1 MKSTA
6 ITAIIAL
13 SSAAC
18 VTVNIYFPA
27 AAAEQAADQIIQDI
41 YGRPKKGDAP
51 EKPSNED
58 QSRGVGVDTSLGS
71 RVLSLIVPMAFAAQL
86 DIDISSP
93 GIDKLRASMRKRNRA
108 LSPFYASG
116 AVGMTANGLL
126 DARDLAAVPL
136 ARRNALKQ
144 LVAEE
149 NRDRNAL
156 YQGIAREN
164 GHPEWESEIRATFAE
179 RWVTNAPR
187 GWWYQDDGAGWKKK

>member
-1 MKSTA
+1 MKRTA
-6 ITAIIAL
+6 ISAIIAL

-41 YGRPKKGDAP
+41 YGRPKKGDPP
-51 EKPSNED
+51 EKPPNE
-58 QSRGVGVDTSLGS
+58 SGGVDADTSLGG
-71 RVLSLIVPMAFAAQL
+71 RVLSFIVPMAFAAQL

-93 GIDKLRASMRKRNRA
+93 GIEKLRASMRKRHQR

-116 AVGMTANGLL
+116 AVGMTATGLL
-126 DARDLAAVPL
+126 NARDLAPVPI

-164 GHPEWESEIRATFAE
+164 GHLEWESEIRATFAE

-187 GWWYQDDGAGWKKK
+187 GWWYQDDGGGWKKK

>member
-1 MKSTA
+1 MKSTT

-13 SSAAC
+13 ISAAC

-51 EKPSNED
+51 EKPPNE
-58 QSRGVGVDTSLGS
+58 SRGVDGDTSLGD
-71 RVLSLIVPMAFAAQL
+71 RVLSFIVPMAFAAQL

-93 GIDKLRASMRKRNRA
+93 GIDKLRASMRKRHQA

-116 AVGMTANGLL
+116 AVGMTATGLL

-164 GHPEWESEIRATFAE
+164 GHLEWESEIRATFAE

-187 GWWYQDDGAGWKKK
+187 GWWYQDDGGGWKKK

>member
-1 MKSTA
+1 MKITA
-6 ITAIIAL
+6 ITPIIAL
-13 SSAAC
+13 SSVAC

-27 AAAEQAADQIIQDI
+27 AAAEHAADQIIQDI
-41 YGRPKKGDAP
+41 YGRSKKGDAP
-51 EKPSNED
+51 GKPPNE
-58 QSRGVGVDTSLGS
+58 SRGVDVDTSLGS

-93 GIDKLRASMRKRNRA
+93 GIDKLRASMRRRHQR
-108 LSPFYASG
+108 LSPFYTSG
-116 AVGMTANGLL
+116 AVGMTATGLL
-126 DARDLAAVPL
+126 DARDLAPVPL

-156 YQGIAREN
+156 YQAIAREN

-187 GWWYQDDGAGWKKK
+187 GWWYQDGGGWKKK

>member
-41 YGRPKKGDAP
+41 YGRPKKGGAP
-51 EKPSNED
+51 EKPPND
-58 QSRGVGVDTSLGS
+58 VDTSLGS

-93 GIDKLRASMRKRNRA
+93 GIDKLRASMRKRHQA

-116 AVGMTANGLL
+116 AVGMTASGLL

-156 YQGIAREN
+156 YRGIAREN
-164 GHPEWESEIRATFAE
+164 GRLEWESEIRATFAE

-187 GWWYQDDGAGWKKK
+187 GWWYQDDDNRWKKK

>member
-1 MKSTA
+1 MS
-6 ITAIIAL
+6 
-13 SSAAC
+13 
-18 VTVNIYFPA
+18 F
-27 AAAEQAADQIIQDI
+27 
-41 YGRPKKGDAP
+41 
-51 EKPSNED
+51 
-58 QSRGVGVDTSLGS
+58 
-71 RVLSLIVPMAFAAQL
+71 IVPMAFAAQL

-93 GIDKLRASMRKRNRA
+93 GIDKLRASMRKRHQA

-116 AVGMTANGLL
+116 AVGMTATGLL
-126 DARDLAAVPL
+126 DACDLAPVPL

-164 GHPEWESEIRATFAE
+164 GHLEWESEIRATFAE

-187 GWWYQDDGAGWKKK
+187 GWWYQDGGGGWKKK

>member
-1 MKSTA
+1 MKSKT

-27 AAAEQAADQIIQDI
+27 AAAEQAADEIIQDI

-51 EKPSNED
+51 EKPPKKS
-58 QSRGVGVDTSLGS
+58 QGVDVDASLGG
-71 RVLSLIVPMAFAAQL
+71 RVWTLIVPMAFAAQL

-93 GIDKLRASMRKRNRA
+93 GIDKLRASMRKRHQA

-116 AVGMTANGLL
+116 AVGMTATGLL

-144 LVAEE
+144 LVVEE
-149 NRDRNAL
+149 NRDRNVSRDRP
-156 YQGIAREN
+156 RERPSRV
-164 GHPEWESEIRATFAE
+164 GE
-179 RWVTNAPR
+179 
-187 GWWYQDDGAGWKKK
+187 

>member
-1 MKSTA
+1 MKRTA
-6 ITAIIAL
+6 ISAIIAL

-51 EKPSNED
+51 EKPPNE
-58 QSRGVGVDTSLGS
+58 SRGVDVDTSLGG

-93 GIDKLRASMRKRNRA
+93 GIDKLRASMRKRHQA

-116 AVGMTANGLL
+116 AVGMTATGLL

-164 GHPEWESEIRATFAE
+164 GHLEWESEIRATFAE
-179 RWVTNAPR
+179 RWITNAPR
-187 GWWYQDDGAGWKKK
+187 GWWYQDDGGGWKKK

>member
-1 MKSTA
+1 MKSTT

-51 EKPSNED
+51 EKPPNE
-58 QSRGVGVDTSLGS
+58 SRGVDGDTSLGC
-71 RVLSLIVPMAFAAQL
+71 RVLSFIVPRAFAAQL

-93 GIDKLRASMRKRNRA
+93 GIAKLRASMRKRHQA

-116 AVGMTANGLL
+116 AVGMTATGLL

-164 GHPEWESEIRATFAE
+164 AHLEWESEIRATFAE

-187 GWWYQDDGAGWKKK
+187 GWWYQDDGGGWKKK